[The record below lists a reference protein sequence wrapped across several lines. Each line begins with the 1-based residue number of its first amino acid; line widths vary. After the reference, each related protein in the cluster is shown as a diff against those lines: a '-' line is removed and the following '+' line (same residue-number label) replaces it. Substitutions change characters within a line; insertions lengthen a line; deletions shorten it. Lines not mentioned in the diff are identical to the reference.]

1 VADVVAF
8 GEMLIDFE
16 AAGGAPA
23 NVAAGL
29 ARLGVSSAFM
39 GMVGDDPFGAFLADA
54 LVGVG
59 VDVSTVR
66 FSSEARTALAFVS
79 LREDG
84 EREFLFYRSPSADM
98 LMRPEDVDSGAIRA
112 ARVFHF
118 GSISLIADPSRAST
132 LHAVRGAREAGLLV
146 TYDPNLRL
154 ALWPDAEAA
163 RQGMRLGLAEADV
176 VKIGDEE
183 LAFLT
188 GCNDPVAAARS
199 IWTTRTRLIA
209 ITRGKAGCL
218 WLTASAQG
226 AVPGFAVVTV
236 DATGAGDA
244 FTAGLISGLVRTQGI
259 PQNPSE
265 IDQICRFA
273 NAVGALTTT
282 GRGAIPS
289 LPARAAVN
297 AFLSEQA
304 Q

>member
-1 VADVVAF
+1 
-8 GEMLIDFE
+8 M
-16 AAGGAPA
+16 
-23 NVAAGL
+23 
-29 ARLGVSSAFM
+29 
-39 GMVGDDPFGAFLADA
+39 
-54 LVGVG
+54 
-59 VDVSTVR
+59 R

-79 LREDG
+79 LPEDG

-98 LMRPEDVDSGAIRA
+98 LMRPEDVDSGTIRA

-132 LHAVRGAREAGLLV
+132 PHAVRAREAGLLV

-163 RQGMRLGLAEADV
+163 RQGIRLGLAEADV

-199 IWTTRTRLIA
+199 IWATRTRLIA

-226 AVPGFAVVTV
+226 AIPGFAVVTV
-236 DATGAGDA
+236 DATDAGDA
-244 FTAGLISGLVRTQGI
+244 FTAGLICGLVGTQGI

-282 GRGAIPS
+282 GRGAIRS